1 MTPNKKIASTIMVA
15 TDDQTDATILHNQ
28 LKLEFEQIHLAL
40 DAEQRV
46 TLFDAH
52 LPDVLVLAFKTL
64 DKSEQFYLE
73 LYRQS
78 EKIHLQPHR
87 TVVLCSKH
95 DVLDAYELCRRA
107 VFDDYIMFWPMTHDA
122 PRLRMSVHN
131 ALREQQALKRT
142 APALGEFAQQA
153 RRIAELEELLQ
164 QQLREGHR
172 RIASVDQ
179 AVNQAEQHIGSAL
192 DHLQRRAGSV
202 AHDDPQ
208 ALLGLQEE
216 ILQLRQADLRERF
229 HDLNAAVQPVRQWA
243 EQLQHDYA
251 PHIESARTLKA
262 MVKEVRPRVLLVDDD
277 EFVHKIVARQ
287 LDPQDYELSIARDA
301 TEALRILRN
310 NAPDLVPLDIV
321 MPGINGLE
329 ALRRFR
335 MMPSL
340 ARIPFI
346 MLTGKSEGQI
356 VVESLKAGASDFIAK
371 PFDRATLLARIDKLL
386 GTHAGQAPE
395 PASLTKP

>member
-310 NAPDLVPLDIV
+310 NAPDLVLLDIV

-356 VVESLKAGASDFIAK
+356 VVESRKAGASDFIAK

>member
-142 APALGEFAQQA
+142 APVLGEFAQQA

-310 NAPDLVPLDIV
+310 NAPDLVLLDIV

>member
-310 NAPDLVPLDIV
+310 NAPDLVLLDIV

-386 GTHAGQAPE
+386 GTHASQAPE

>member
-310 NAPDLVPLDIV
+310 NAPDLVLLDIV

-386 GTHAGQAPE
+386 GTHAGQAPQ

>member
-1 MTPNKKIASTIMVA
+1 MTPSKKIASTIMVA

-52 LPDVLVLAFKTL
+52 LPDVLVLAFKAL
-64 DKSEQFYLE
+64 DKSEQFYLQ

-95 DVLDAYELCRRA
+95 NVLDAYELCRRA

-142 APALGEFAQQA
+142 APALGELAQQA

-164 QQLREGHR
+164 QQLHEGHR

-192 DHLQRRAGSV
+192 G
-202 AHDDPQ
+202 
-208 ALLGLQEE
+208 
-216 ILQLRQADLRERF
+216 
-229 HDLNAAVQPVRQWA
+229 
-243 EQLQHDYA
+243 
-251 PHIESARTLKA
+251 
-262 MVKEVRPRVLLVDDD
+262 
-277 EFVHKIVARQ
+277 FV
-287 LDPQDYELSIARDA
+287 
-301 TEALRILRN
+301 
-310 NAPDLVPLDIV
+310 
-321 MPGINGLE
+321 
-329 ALRRFR
+329 
-335 MMPSL
+335 
-340 ARIPFI
+340 
-346 MLTGKSEGQI
+346 
-356 VVESLKAGASDFIAK
+356 
-371 PFDRATLLARIDKLL
+371 
-386 GTHAGQAPE
+386 
-395 PASLTKP
+395 

>member
-310 NAPDLVPLDIV
+310 NAPDLVLLDIV

>member
-142 APALGEFAQQA
+142 ARHWANSPS
-153 RRIAELEELLQ
+153 RR
-164 QQLREGHR
+164 
-172 RIASVDQ
+172 
-179 AVNQAEQHIGSAL
+179 
-192 DHLQRRAGSV
+192 
-202 AHDDPQ
+202 
-208 ALLGLQEE
+208 
-216 ILQLRQADLRERF
+216 
-229 HDLNAAVQPVRQWA
+229 
-243 EQLQHDYA
+243 
-251 PHIESARTLKA
+251 
-262 MVKEVRPRVLLVDDD
+262 
-277 EFVHKIVARQ
+277 
-287 LDPQDYELSIARDA
+287 
-301 TEALRILRN
+301 
-310 NAPDLVPLDIV
+310 
-321 MPGINGLE
+321 
-329 ALRRFR
+329 
-335 MMPSL
+335 
-340 ARIPFI
+340 
-346 MLTGKSEGQI
+346 
-356 VVESLKAGASDFIAK
+356 GASPNSKSCSSSSCA
-371 PFDRATLLARIDKLL
+371 RAT
-386 GTHAGQAPE
+386 G
-395 PASLTKP
+395 ASPRSTRRSTKPSSTSAAP

>member
-46 TLFDAH
+46 TLFDTH

-310 NAPDLVPLDIV
+310 NAPDLVLLDIV

>member
-122 PRLRMSVHN
+122 PRLHMSVHN

-179 AVNQAEQHIGSAL
+179 AVNQAEEHIGSAL

-310 NAPDLVPLDIV
+310 NAPDLVLLDIV

>member
-208 ALLGLQEE
+208 ALLGLQDE

-310 NAPDLVPLDIV
+310 NAPDLVLLDIV

>member
-287 LDPQDYELSIARDA
+287 LDPQDYELSITRDA

-310 NAPDLVPLDIV
+310 NAPDLVLLDIV

>member
-287 LDPQDYELSIARDA
+287 LDPQDYELSIACDA

-310 NAPDLVPLDIV
+310 NAPDLVLLDIV

>member
-310 NAPDLVPLDIV
+310 NAPDMVLLDIV
-321 MPGINGLE
+321 RPGINGLE

-386 GTHAGQAPE
+386 GTHASQAPE

>member
-216 ILQLRQADLRERF
+216 ILQLRQAALRERF

-310 NAPDLVPLDIV
+310 NAPDLVLLDIV

>member
-179 AVNQAEQHIGSAL
+179 AVNQAEEHIGSAL

-310 NAPDLVPLDIV
+310 NAPDLVLLDIV

-386 GTHAGQAPE
+386 GTHTGQAPE